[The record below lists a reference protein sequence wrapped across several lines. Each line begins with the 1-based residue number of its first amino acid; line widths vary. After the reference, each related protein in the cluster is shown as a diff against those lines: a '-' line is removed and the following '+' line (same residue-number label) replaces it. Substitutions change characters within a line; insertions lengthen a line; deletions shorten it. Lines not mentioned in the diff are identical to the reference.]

1 MSNIVSIIDGQTV
14 TTSLA
19 IAEGVGNNHKHVIR
33 LIRDYAEDLGE
44 FGPLS
49 FENVKGKPLP
59 QGGFAKATEYALLNE
74 QQATLLMTYMRN
86 NDVVRA
92 FKKRL
97 VKAFFE
103 LAQNSRAQLPDFS
116 DPVQAARAWAD
127 AQEKRNNLVLENKAQ
142 TERIEKLESFFH
154 PGMTITAFGK
164 MLNGVNCAQLSNYC
178 FEKLGW
184 LYNESRSGN
193 NKRWRV
199 ACKARDKF
207 LTETNRP
214 IGAHGGET
222 FIKHE
227 PKLLSDGA
235 KKLYDLYLEGEL
247 PMKKTWNGEFVH
259 VKFDKAA

>member
-1 MSNIVSIIDGQTV
+1 MSNIVSIVDGQTV

-19 IAEGVGNNHKHVIR
+19 IAEGVGNPHSSVIR
-33 LIRDYAEDLGE
+33 LIRDNKADIEE

-49 FENVKGKPLP
+49 FEIRPRSNGRH
-59 QGGFAKATEYALLNE
+59 GGGNTEYAMLNE

-97 VKAFFE
+97 VKAFFQ

-127 AQEKRNNLVLENKAQ
+127 AQEKRNILALENKAKD
-142 TERIEKLESFFH
+142 ERIEKLESFFH